1 MKGKKLFSWLAVT
14 TILSS
19 GAAASAF
26 AQALTR
32 ISDLQPSKTP
42 ITISGKVV
50 GLGDADDNEWIIDD
64 GSARIR
70 VDAGPRSWRNINV
83 SKGETIRVVGEMDDG
98 EFDAF
103 SITRSNGSVINIRSP
118 KGPEPW
124 EGKEDN

>member
-1 MKGKKLFSWLAVT
+1 MKRKKFFSLLAVT
-14 TILSS
+14 TIISS
-19 GAAASAF
+19 GAATSAF

-32 ISDLQPSKTP
+32 ISDLRPSRTP
-42 ITISGKVV
+42 TTISGKVV
-50 GLGDADDNEWIIDD
+50 SFGEADENEWIIDD
-64 GSARIR
+64 GSGRIK
-70 VDAGPRSWRNINV
+70 VDAGPRSWRDIKV

-124 EGKEDN
+124 EGKEDD

>member
-19 GAAASAF
+19 GAATSAF

-50 GLGDADDNEWIIDD
+50 GFGDADDNEWIIDD
-64 GSARIR
+64 GSGRIR
-70 VDAGPRSWRNINV
+70 IDVGPRRWRDINV

-98 EFDAF
+98 EFNAF
-103 SITRSNGSVINIRSP
+103 SITSSNGSLINIRSP
-118 KGPEPW
+118 QGREPW
-124 EGKEDN
+124 DDKNDD

>member
-1 MKGKKLFSWLAVT
+1 MKRKKIFSLLAVV

-19 GAAASAF
+19 GAATSTF
-26 AQALTR
+26 AQSLTR
-32 ISDLQPSKTP
+32 ISNLRPSRTP

-50 GLGDADDNEWIIDD
+50 GFGDADENEWIIDD
-64 GSARIR
+64 GSGQIRI
-70 VDAGPRSWRNINV
+70 DAGPRSWRDINV

-118 KGPEPW
+118 KGREPW
-124 EGKEDN
+124 DDKKDD

>member
-1 MKGKKLFSWLAVT
+1 MKRKKIFSLLAVV

-19 GAAASAF
+19 GAATSAF
-26 AQALTR
+26 AQSLTR
-32 ISDLQPSKTP
+32 ISNLRPSRTP

-50 GLGDADDNEWIIDD
+50 GFGDADENEWIIDD
-64 GSARIR
+64 GSGQIRI
-70 VDAGPRSWRNINV
+70 DAGPRSWRDINV

-118 KGPEPW
+118 KGREPW
-124 EGKEDN
+124 DDKKDD

>member
-1 MKGKKLFSWLAVT
+1 MKRKKIFSLLAVT
-14 TILSS
+14 TIISS
-19 GAAASAF
+19 GAATSAF

-32 ISDLQPSKTP
+32 INDLRPSRTP
-42 ITISGKVV
+42 TTISGKVV
-50 GLGDADDNEWIIDD
+50 GFGEADENEWIIDD
-64 GSARIR
+64 GSGRIR

-98 EFDAF
+98 EFDVF
-103 SITRSNGSVINIRSP
+103 SITSSNGSVINIRSP